1 MVEGTKGSHHK
12 EGSTKMSKH
21 TTSAAGIDTGKYKLD
36 IALHGRK
43 DCLQVNND
51 EAGHGQL
58 SAWLRRHRIKR
69 VGIEASGGYE
79 RTVIARLRSDGF
91 TVIRFQPLQVRAY
104 ADFRLQRAKNDK
116 IDAVLIAACAAEA
129 STIREAPDP
138 RLEPL
143 AEHLTLVEQI
153 EEDIAR
159 FKTRREAV
167 RDVKLR
173 QRLKEEIA
181 RLQAWRRRELKQIL
195 AELRQHED
203 LARRLALAESVEG
216 VGQRTALAFIIR
228 APELGRI
235 SREQAAALVG
245 VAPFDH
251 DSSEHQGARHIAGG
265 RARLRKSVY
274 AAALPAAFHWNPH
287 VMALYKRLVAAGKPH
302 KLALIACTRK
312 LVIYVNT
319 VLARGTPW
327 TSRTLPA

>member
-1 MVEGTKGSHHK
+1 MLRPIIEQPRRCSRPNDGITVRQRLQS
-12 EGSTKMSKH
+12 
-21 TTSAAGIDTGKYKLD
+21 TSATK
-36 IALHGRK
+36 
-43 DCLQVNND
+43 
-51 EAGHGQL
+51 
-58 SAWLRRHRIKR
+58 S
-69 VGIEASGGYE
+69 
-79 RTVIARLRSDGF
+79 
-91 TVIRFQPLQVRAY
+91 
-104 ADFRLQRAKNDK
+104 AKNYK

-143 AEHLTLVEQI
+143 AEHLTLIEQI

-274 AAALPAAFHWNPH
+274 AAALPAALAPKTNLP
-287 VMALYKRLVAAGKPH
+287 ALTLSEPVAA
-302 KLALIACTRK
+302 
-312 LVIYVNT
+312 
-319 VLARGTPW
+319 
-327 TSRTLPA
+327 